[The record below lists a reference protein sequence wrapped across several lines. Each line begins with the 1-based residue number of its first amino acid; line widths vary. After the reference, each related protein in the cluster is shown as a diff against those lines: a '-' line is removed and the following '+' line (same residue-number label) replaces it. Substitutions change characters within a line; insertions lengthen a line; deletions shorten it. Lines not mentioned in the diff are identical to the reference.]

1 MKLRLKGS
9 SLRLRVTRSELGR
22 LQAGERI
29 EETVLFPAS
38 SDTSLIYALEVGSHT
53 QPVQVAFNSYQ
64 IVVSVS
70 EDQLTSWSDQDQVGI
85 YASLP
90 VREKTNLEVAIEKD
104 FACLDLSDADN
115 QDTFSN
121 PMAGKSC

>member
-9 SLRLRVTRSELGR
+9 SLRLRVTPSELGR

-53 QPVQVAFNSYQ
+53 QPVQVAFNSHQ

-70 EDQLTSWSDQDQVGI
+70 EDQLTSWNGQDQVGI